1 MRSSG
6 TSGAIFAV
14 LLLGGVVA
22 VVLIG
27 ELPRLL
33 EKNAEHAPNPA
44 PTSPATAAESPPTAT
59 PTPAALPG
67 PAAPPARDLA
77 AQLNAELPALGLP
90 KTARIVEA
98 RVEGERLTLIFDGAL
113 RESLGDVSALD
124 GWIEALSQRAAKLGH
139 SKLGLR
145 LRTVDNNGISR
156 DVTID
161 SLVATPAAERPR
173 PEPIDDG
180 VRR

>member
-6 TSGAIFAV
+6 TSGGILAV

-33 EKNAEHAPNPA
+33 EKKAEQAPA
-44 PTSPATAAESPPTAT
+44 PAATAPIQTPIPTPTPTPTAT
-59 PTPAALPG
+59 TDPG
-67 PAAPPARDLA
+67 PAAPPALDLA

-90 KTARIVEA
+90 RTARIVET

-113 RESLGDVSALD
+113 RGSLGNVSALD
-124 GWIEALSQRAAKLGH
+124 EWIEALSQRAAKLGH

-145 LRTVDNNGISR
+145 VRTVDADGKTR

-161 SLVATPAAERPR
+161 SLVATPAAARPR

>member
-1 MRSSG
+1 M
-6 TSGAIFAV
+6 

-33 EKNAEHAPNPA
+33 EKNAEHAATPAATAPA
-44 PTSPATAAESPPTAT
+44 PAPVPTPT
-59 PTPAALPG
+59 PTVDPPTPAA
-67 PAAPPARDLA
+67 PAAPPTLDLA

-90 KTARIVEA
+90 KTARIVET

-113 RESLGDVSALD
+113 RASLGDVSALD

-139 SKLGLR
+139 RQLGL
-145 LRTVDNNGISR
+145 LVRTALANGATR

-161 SLVATPAAERPR
+161 SLVATPPAARPR